1 MKTYL
6 RFASMLLL
14 ISCFVVGCQDEEVL
28 NGGNGTREPMNLQAE
43 IHQQYVTRVNDN
55 GFADGDHIG
64 VFVTNYSNGEETA
77 LKVTG
82 NHADNVR
89 FTYDHASGT
98 WTGATQLYWKDKV
111 TSIDAYG
118 YYPFD
123 EELLSV
129 TAYPFTVQRNQR
141 DQVQGETM
149 YGYEASDFLWA
160 KVEGVVPTAAAVT
173 LRHKHIMAGIQVNL
187 VEGTGFLE
195 GEWAEAEKQVLVEST
210 RLGSTI
216 SLQSGTVTADAT
228 SAISSIIPQGSG
240 NGYRAIVVP
249 QTVATG
255 STLFSITIDGQTHKF
270 TRSSAMVYHSAKLHK
285 FTIEVNYSLP
295 TGDYQL
301 NLLDEAV
308 VAWENDAMSHNGAAR
323 EYITVHVNE
332 GEYIGDV
339 IERMGIDPKEIVNL
353 KLTGTFSDHDHFGYI
368 RENMPYLEAAN
379 MRNLRTKNQ
388 QAYGY
393 WDEEHA
399 TNYGFPQYG
408 DDYIPMGAFQKMG
421 FLSYVVWPEHLKGIG
436 SLAFA
441 GCNLRGSL
449 IFPEGLKYIA
459 NDCFCAYGHQ
469 LSALTGDLYI
479 PSTVEYIGSH
489 AFGGY
494 DGKGLNLTGELVL
507 PSKMKYLGPG
517 AFAYAKYLTGKIQIP
532 DGLTEVNEA
541 WLETGVTGYAIVPQG
556 VKKINGI
563 GCVISGIHIPE
574 GVEEVGVLTGGD
586 WPRFRDKYASSLSQ
600 YMVHDIHLPS
610 TIKRVSGNA
619 FNSIHS
625 ASISIPEGI
634 EIISEGTFRYAEIQ
648 DTITIPSTVIQ
659 IKEEAF
665 SDCYK
670 LTAVVLPTGLQEIQ
684 GRAFA
689 NCASLDYIRCLGTE
703 PPILDPSAFDGV
715 EKNNFTLVV
724 PEGAVEIYRNA
735 PGWCEFKRISSYRN
749 FVCRPMFAHLL
760 NKSNTRSVI
769 LNADGNWKI
778 THCPDWVHPSITSGY
793 KKTELSVT
801 IDQLARGA
809 GNRNDSIIFTLTDKV
824 DEEGDPI
831 TCYYSI
837 MQYDSEYDEDSQLQL
852 QQATKGKG
860 INIVFIGDGYDAEDI
875 ASGQCLTDYQ
885 EGMEY
890 FFAVEPYKTYKDY
903 FNVYAQFPLSY
914 ESGVCSNV
922 NIWRDTKFDTT
933 YGAGEGGRL
942 KVNFDE
948 MMAYVL
954 NDVKG
959 GAITGENVNESL
971 IISIINSDVYEGLT
985 QMWSSGAAIAAVP
998 HSRFDYP
1005 NDYRGLIQHEAGGH
1019 GFAKL
1024 GDEYIYHRDYIQK
1037 CICFCCGHVD
1047 ALLTDHMLGWARNL
1061 SLTGKYKDIEW
1072 THLIFDDRYQDIVD
1086 IYEGGY
1092 FHGKGVYRSE
1102 VNSCMNNNVPY
1113 FSTWS
1118 RQIAVE
1124 RIKAIV
1130 GEQFDFEEF
1139 VANDSREWGEKF
1151 LTRSGGNGDATSA
1164 MHNPAPIVKMGS
1176 PVGLI
1181 KKKGDRREIIW
1192 R

>member
-1 MKTYL
+1 MNKYHFISYL
-6 RFASMLLL
+6 RSASVLLL
-14 ISCFVVGCQDEEVL
+14 TFCLVVGCQDEEVL
-28 NGGNGTREPMNLQAE
+28 NSGNGAREPMNLQAE
-43 IHQQYVTRVNDN
+43 INQQYVTRVNDN

-64 VFVTNYSNGEETA
+64 VFVTNYSNGEAPA
-77 LKVTG
+77 LALTG

-111 TSIDAYG
+111 TPIDAYG

-123 EELLSV
+123 EELSSV

-141 DQVQGETM
+141 DQVEGETM

-160 KVEGVVPTAAAVT
+160 KTEGVVPTAAAVT

-187 VEGTGFLE
+187 VEGVGFLE
-195 GEWAEAEKQVLVEST
+195 GEWAEAEKQVLVESS
-210 RLGSTI
+210 RLGATI
-216 SLQSGTVTADAT
+216 SLQSGTVTVDAS
-228 SAISSIIPQGSG
+228 SAVNTIIPQGSG
-240 NGYRAIVVP
+240 DGYRAIVVP
-249 QTVATG
+249 QTIAAG

-270 TRSSAMVYHSAKLHK
+270 TRSSAMVYHPFKLHK

-308 VAWENDAMSHNGAAR
+308 VAWENDAESHNGAAR

-339 IERMGIDPKEIVNL
+339 IEQMGIDPKEIINL
-353 KLTGTFSDHDHFGYI
+353 KLIGTFSDYDHFGYI
-368 RENMPYLEAAN
+368 RENMPYLEAVN
-379 MRNLRTKNQ
+379 MRDLRTKNQ
-388 QAYGY
+388 Q
-393 WDEEHA
+393 
-399 TNYGFPQYG
+399 GFDWGSLPYKQPQFS
-408 DDYIPMGAFQKMG
+408 DDYIPMEAFRDMLY
-421 FLSYVVWPEHLKGIG
+421 LSYVIWPEHLKGIG
-436 SLAFA
+436 EFAFR

-449 IFPEGLKYIA
+449 IFPEGLKFIGKRAFIDHSNYT
-459 NDCFCAYGHQ
+459 NAYSGQ
-469 LSALTGDLYI
+469 IYLPSSLEAIGDYAFSADYTG
-479 PSTVEYIGSH
+479 VN
-489 AFGGY
+489 F
-494 DGKGLNLTGELVL
+494 TGELVL
-507 PSKMKYLGPG
+507 PSYMTYLGVE
-517 AFAYAKYLTGKIQIP
+517 AFKECKYLTGNVIIP
-532 DGLTEVNEA
+532 EGLEVVNSSWA
-541 WLETGVTGYAIVPQG
+541 CNMTGDVRIPQG
-556 VKKINGI
+556 VKVINGL
-563 GCVISGIHIPE
+563 SGKITSLYIPE
-574 GVEEVGVLTGGD
+574 GVEEINGIFGTLSYGYERRKSLRGDIRIPKSVRKLGESVFVGTRISHV
-586 WPRFRDKYASSLSQ
+586 
-600 YMVHDIHLPS
+600 
-610 TIKRVSGNA
+610 
-619 FNSIHS
+619 
-625 ASISIPEGI
+625 SIPDGI
-634 EIISEGTFRYAEIQ
+634 DIIPSRAFADTYLQ
-648 DTITIPSTVIQ
+648 DTLTIPSTVIQ
-659 IKEEAF
+659 IDDEAF
-665 SDCYK
+665 FGCYM
-670 LTAVVLPTGLQEIQ
+670 LNAVILPAGLQGIER
-684 GRAFA
+684 RAFA
-689 NCASLDYIRCLGTE
+689 DCRSLDYIRCLGTE

-724 PEGAVEIYRNA
+724 PDGAVEAYRNA

-778 THCPDWVHPSITSGY
+778 THCPDWAHPSVTSGY
-793 KKTELSVT
+793 KKTEFTVT

-824 DEEGDPI
+824 DEEGNPI

-837 MQYDSEYDEDSQLQL
+837 VQYDSEYDEDSQLQL

-875 ASGQCLTDYQ
+875 ASGQCLTDFL

-933 YGAGEGGRL
+933 YGVGDGGRL
-942 KVNFDE
+942 KVNFDQ

-954 NDVKG
+954 NDVEG
-959 GAITGENVNESL
+959 GAITGENVNEGL
-971 IISIINSDVYEGLT
+971 IISIINSDAYEGVT
-985 QMWSSGAAIAAVP
+985 SIWSTGAAIAAVP

-1037 CICFCCGHVD
+1037 CPCFCCGHVD
-1047 ALLTDHMLGWARNL
+1047 ALQTDHMLGWARNL
-1061 SLTGKYKDIEW
+1061 SLTGKYKEIEW

-1092 FHGKGVYRSE
+1092 FHGQGVYRSE

-1124 RIKAIV
+1124 RIKAIA
-1130 GEQFDFEEF
+1130 GEPFDFEEF
-1139 VANDSREWGEKF
+1139 VANDSREWGDKF

-1164 MHNPAPIVKMGS
+1164 MHNPAPIIKKGS
-1176 PVGLI
+1176 PLELI
-1181 KKKGDRREIIW
+1181 RKK
-1192 R
+1192 